1 MEIVPDL
8 SNCYGET
15 APGPVHQD
23 WFLEVG
29 QAVVEAV
36 LDVDV
41 GRVPRL

>member
-8 SNCYGET
+8 SDGDSQA

-23 WFLEVG
+23 WLLEVG

-41 GRVPRL
+41 RRVPRL